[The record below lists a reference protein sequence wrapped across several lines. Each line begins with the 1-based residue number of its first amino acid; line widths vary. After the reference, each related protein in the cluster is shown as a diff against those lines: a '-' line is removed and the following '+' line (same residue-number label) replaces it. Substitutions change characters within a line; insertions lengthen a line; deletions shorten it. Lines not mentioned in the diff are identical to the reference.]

1 MKKTITKLII
11 LISIILILFS
21 NNVFA
26 LENLNSYDPS
36 PTLNSSDS
44 FITKAE
50 PILGFIQNIGMI
62 VALIALAI
70 IGLKYMF
77 TSPEGKADYK
87 KEMIPYIVGCFMLG
101 GVSLILGIISELSF

>member
-21 NNVFA
+21 NNVLA
-26 LENLNSYDPS
+26 IGNLEQYNPE
-36 PTLNSSDS
+36 PTINSSDS
-44 FITKAE
+44 FITKAQ
-50 PILGFIQNIGMI
+50 PVLGFIQNAGII
-62 VALIALAI
+62 TALIALAI
-70 IGLKYMF
+70 IGLKYII

-101 GVSLILGIISELSF
+101 GVSLVLGIISELSF

>member
-1 MKKTITKLII
+1 MKKTINRLII

-21 NNVFA
+21 NNVLA
-26 LENLNSYDPS
+26 ISNVNQYNPQ
-36 PTLNSSDS
+36 PTLNSSNP
-44 FITKAE
+44 FITKASSV
-50 PILGFIQNIGMI
+50 LGFLQNIGMLI
-62 VALIALAI
+62 AVIALAI
-70 IGLKYMF
+70 IGVKYIM